1 MTDAHDAK
9 EKVGG
14 RLSAEEAVEAMG
26 QIAEIT
32 KTGLPLGPGLRALAA
47 ESGRGRT
54 ARMFRAMADRLDRGA
69 TFAEAIAAMGKRVPA
84 HVRAVFTAGATGD
97 HLVDSLEE
105 LIDLERSRLEFR
117 RKIRTTAAYPVFLL
131 LLLVCLYA
139 FWGIMVVPTFQKNFE
154 GFEDC
159 LPVMTQAVIALSGNT
174 TIVLIGG
181 LIMFMLLCW
190 FIWILP
196 GPGWLRQL
204 QKCVPV
210 IGPLRYWGGMIRFM
224 RLMAILV
231 ECRIPLPEALRI
243 ASGAC
248 GDPDLWA
255 AGNKAAACVEGGEPL
270 VKGFTASRVFL
281 PTIIPLVGWGQQNGT
296 LANAFRTATEVFEQ
310 RAESQ
315 AELLAMMLLPC
326 VFLIIFATVP
336 FCIIALFMPLIP
348 LIQCLT

>member
-131 LLLVCLYA
+131 LFLICIYA
-139 FWGIMVVPTFQKNFE
+139 FLGIVVVPNFQKIFMDFE
-154 GFEDC
+154 TE
-159 LPVMTQAVIALSGNT
+159 LPAMTEAVIALSGDT
-174 TIVLIGG
+174 TIVLIGALVG
-181 LIMFMLLCW
+181 FTLLCW
-190 FIWILP
+190 FLWMLP
-196 GPGWLRQL
+196 GPGWLRQW

-243 ASGAC
+243 AAGAS
-248 GDPDLWA
+248 GDPDLRA
-255 AGNKAAACVEGGEPL
+255 AGRKAAACVEGGEPL
-270 VKGFTASRVFL
+270 VKGFTASRVFP

-296 LANAFRTATEVFEQ
+296 LANAFRSATEVFEQ

-315 AELLAMMLLPC
+315 AGFLAAMLLPC
-326 VFLIIFATVP
+326 VFLIIFSTVP
-336 FCIIALFMPLIP
+336 LFIIAMFMPLIS
-348 LIQCLT
+348 LIQRLT